1 MFNIENISDA
11 DKALSATE
19 RRKEAYKR
27 YKTKLLLKQHN
38 IDNVE
43 ELIQMKEAERIRK
56 YQEGYQKHL
65 ERMREQRRER
75 GLKPK
80 RRPFKNTETENA
92 RANMLNQIEQND
104 NIETE
109 MNYRCIE
116 SLDMPSYVRS

>member
-1 MFNIENISDA
+1 MSNIENISDA
-11 DKALSATE
+11 DKALCAIE

-80 RRPFKNTETENA
+80 GRPIKNTETENA

-116 SLDMPSYVRS
+116 SLDMPSYVCS